1 MCLWSLWLLCARDG
15 MHTVSIRKDGSWCAV
30 PDGLMGYST
39 AYQAGR
45 RNGVIMSDIKTTYL
59 ALADNA
65 DGNTDIRVSVYYLKD
80 GNPRGYYLSVTPV
93 RRDEYFES
101 TVLFSGYRTCLV
113 EVKRASKKAVEEA
126 LKEAVEM
133 QEIMVS
139 RLLEENNYQ
148 LA

>member
-1 MCLWSLWLLCARDG
+1 
-15 MHTVSIRKDGSWCAV
+15 
-30 PDGLMGYST
+30 
-39 AYQAGR
+39 
-45 RNGVIMSDIKTTYL
+45 MSDIKTTYL

-80 GNPRGYYLSVTPV
+80 ENPRGYYLSVTPV

-101 TVLFSGYRTCLV
+101 AVLFSGYRACLV

-139 RLLEENNYQ
+139 RLLKENNYQ

>member
-1 MCLWSLWLLCARDG
+1 
-15 MHTVSIRKDGSWCAV
+15 
-30 PDGLMGYST
+30 
-39 AYQAGR
+39 
-45 RNGVIMSDIKTTYL
+45 MSDIKTTYL

-101 TVLFSGYRTCLV
+101 AMLFSGYRTCLV

-139 RLLEENNYQ
+139 RLLKENNYQ